1 MAAIVIDN
9 INEKMLDEIGDN
21 VVEFIDDA
29 PILIEDYREELED
42 MFLKG
47 NS

>member
-9 INEKMLDEIGDN
+9 INEKMFDEIGDN

-29 PILIEDYREELED
+29 PILIEDYREDLED